1 MCRCG
6 YAMILM
12 GCYWIFELMPIP
24 VTGLLPAILFPLLGI
39 QPAKDVSKSYFQD
52 SVMLFVGGLLV
63 AAAVEQTNLHRR
75 IALRVLLLVG
85 SKPHWVMAGFMLI
98 SAGLSMFISN
108 TATTAMILPIAI
120 AVVMELNKQRF
131 QITMSRSTSMAS
143 TSISMKPIGNS
154 VSTHELNTLSGS
166 AQMRIGLSS
175 TANISDI
182 PDNVTDYEALKF
194 EDFPVRQQ
202 EISKA
207 LVLSVAYASSI
218 GGMATLTG
226 TLTNVV
232 FIGAFQKKYNST
244 EAAEAVTYAT
254 FSMFAFPTMLLCLVF
269 SWCWLSFLYFVIP
282 YLRTKE
288 KDSDSEM
295 EKNIKNMLRR
305 KYEELGNWRFAEGSA
320 LVIFVVL
327 VILWFFRAP
336 GFMPG
341 WDTGFPAGYVSDAT
355 PAIFMGFLL
364 FLWPN
369 ELPFRINQ
377 KSEQKTKYRAILAW
391 KETCRNFPWDVVL
404 LLGGAL
410 ALAEGV
416 EISGL
421 TDVLGDQLG
430 TLSYLEPA
438 AMATIL
444 GLIVTFC
451 TEFASN
457 SAIASIFLP
466 VVSELAEKSH
476 LNPLYYM
483 LPVTL
488 SCSFAFMF
496 PVATPP
502 NAIAFGCGFL
512 KVRDMVKAGLALNF
526 GCLAVTLAAVHT
538 LGYWILDLGVYP
550 SWAPGFNISATN
562 TSTQPTINFEMLL
575 KAIPLDHH

>member
-1 MCRCG
+1 MGQLKHLLRFYWKPVTAVVLPFALLPLCLVFETNVSAARCG

-232 FIGAFQKKYNST
+232 FIGAFQK
-244 EAAEAVTYAT
+244 
-254 FSMFAFPTMLLCLVF
+254 
-269 SWCWLSFLYFVIP
+269 